1 MTFVGSV
8 EDRLKIRERIDS
20 YSDAVFRAD
29 VEDYLACWCDAGVR
43 SGSGGECRGKPALR
57 EHWTAIWQSLERMG
71 FFTQVAAIE
80 VDGDRATARSYCLEI
95 LRLKNGDFR
104 RLVGMY
110 NDELVRENGDWLFA
124 RRNYEVFI
132 DEVPW

>member
-1 MTFVGSV
+1 MTFVGSI
-8 EDRLKIRERIDS
+8 EDRLKIRERLGT
-20 YSDAVFRAD
+20 YSDAVFRGD
-29 VEDYLACWCDAGVR
+29 VEDYLACWCEGAVR
-43 SGSGGECRGKPALR
+43 SGFGGECRGKQALR
-57 EHWTAIWQSLERMG
+57 EHWTTVWESLERMG

-95 LRLKNGDFR
+95 LRLKNGDSR

-124 RRNYEVFI
+124 RRNYEVLI
-132 DEVPW
+132 EEA